1 MEFIVRN
8 EYEGLREYATD
19 TQLKY
24 LDILAS
30 IPDDHGKWAAVAR
43 ETGRDPRGI
52 RRSMK
57 RLAAQA
63 ARQGH
68 SPGHDMNHTVPDG
81 FHVKGTSTL
90 YKDGEPAL
98 QWVKTNIDHD
108 RQKELFIEGL
118 EAAAADLP
126 RLLPVDGPGHT
137 IDALHNVYTL
147 TDSHV
152 GMLSWGRET
161 GEDWDLYI
169 AEDVL
174 VGCFEQMVSHSPD
187 ATSCTV
193 NQLGDFVHFDGLD
206 AVTPTS
212 GHQLDADGRFQKVA
226 EVVVTILRRVIDI
239 ALAKHDKVHVVM
251 AEGNHDM
258 ASSVWLRV
266 IFDALYENEPRVTV
280 DKSPLPYY
288 VYQHGKT
295 MLAFHHGHL
304 KKMAGLPL
312 LFAARYPEMW
322 GNTKHRVCHV
332 GHLHHKDIK
341 ESPGMTVM
349 QHRTLATADAYSARN
364 GFISE
369 RSVTTFTYHKEHGE
383 VASNTITPEMLK

>member
-1 MEFIVRN
+1 MVDYTDLEPFATPRQ
-8 EYEGLREYATD
+8 REYIAAI
-19 TQLKY
+19 KEHGSNRKA
-24 LDILAS
+24 AS
-30 IPDDHGKWAAVAR
+30 ALGVHHSGVS
-43 ETGRDPRGI
+43 
-52 RRSMK
+52 RSMDSLK
-57 RLAAQA
+57 KKA
-63 ARQGH
+63 ARQGY
-68 SPGHDMNHTVPDG
+68 SPDHDMVHPAPDG
-81 FHVKGTSTL
+81 FHLKGASTL
-90 YKDGEPAL
+90 YKDGEPVL
-98 QWVKTNIDHD
+98 QWVKTNIDRE
-108 RQKELFIEGL
+108 RQEELFVAGL
-118 EAAAADLP
+118 AAAAQDLP
-126 RLLPVDGPGHT
+126 RLSPIDPPKHT

-174 VGCFEQMVSHSPD
+174 VGCFEQMVDHAPD
-187 ATSCTV
+187 ASSCTV

-212 GHQLDADGRFQKVA
+212 GHQLDADGRFEKVA
-226 EVVVTILRRVIDI
+226 EIVVKILRRVVDI
-239 ALAKHDKVHVVM
+239 ALAKHDKVHVIM

-312 LFAARYPEMW
+312 LFAARYPEIW
-322 GNTKHRVCHV
+322 GTTKHRVCHT

-341 ESPGMTVM
+341 ESPGMTVV
-349 QHRTLATADAYSARN
+349 QHRTLAANDAYGARN

-369 RSVTTFTYHKEHGE
+369 RSVTAFTYHAQHGE
-383 VASNTITPEMLK
+383 VASNTVTPEMLK